1 MKKKCTL
8 SLPTQRWLPFQS
20 LFKNTFYIGKIRNN
34 NNKMGKT
41 EVNNID
47 ENELKKIMTK
57 PLIKVGIL
65 THIPRVGIE

>member
-1 MKKKCTL
+1 
-8 SLPTQRWLPFQS
+8 
-20 LFKNTFYIGKIRNN
+20 
-34 NNKMGKT
+34 MGKT